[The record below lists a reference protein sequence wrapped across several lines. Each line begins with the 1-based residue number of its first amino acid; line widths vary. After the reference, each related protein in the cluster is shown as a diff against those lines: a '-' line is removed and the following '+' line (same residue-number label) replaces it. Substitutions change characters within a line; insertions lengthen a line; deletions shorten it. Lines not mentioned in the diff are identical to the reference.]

1 MLATHYTS
9 MNQDTKS
16 ESTRVENEHK
26 ITKDGIQFSL
36 LNQDILP
43 HCFLILSNHRPCLI
57 WKEAMADFT
66 FDLGRGLLGE
76 GEGVRCDDQSGQFTE
91 DQSEHGQERP
101 FALGLVQEV
110 SWTVTSHRRLTW
122 GLATR
127 WSSSSSIIS
136 PSPGSVFSKP
146 TWRCWKSLWWSP
158 GTVCSS
164 GWAEPEPGRP
174 LAAYKDNQSNQSIH
188 FYLFKVLSQVKC

>member
-9 MNQDTKS
+9 MNHDTKS
-16 ESTRVENEHK
+16 ESTHVENEHEIK
-26 ITKDGIQFSL
+26 QKQDGIQFSL

-43 HCFLILSNHRPCLI
+43 HCFLILSNHRPCLN
-57 WKEAMADFT
+57 WKEAIADFT

-76 GEGVRCDDQSGQFTE
+76 GEGVGCDDQSGQFTE
-91 DQSEHGQERP
+91 DQSEHGHERP

-122 GLATR
+122 GLATW

-136 PSPGSVFSKP
+136 PSPGSIFSKP

-174 LAAYKDNQSNQSIH
+174 LAAYKDNQSIKSINP
-188 FYLFKVLSQVKC
+188 FLFI